1 MMLRG
6 IYTAAMGMLV
16 EEAKVNTTANN
27 LANVDTA
34 GYKKDSLVFSTY
46 LKKEIY
52 RTESLTDKQNRSA
65 IGTLESGVVLDE
77 SQAYFS
83 QGAIEMTNRQYDFA
97 LKGDGFFS
105 IETDDGRRYYTRNGQ
120 WHRNNE
126 DFLVDSVGNYILNDA
141 GERITINEQIFVAAD
156 GSITQEG
163 VLTGRIA
170 VVQFEDNT
178 GLRKVGDNYYAET
191 EFSGEPQQNFVASV
205 IQGGYERANVN
216 AVREMLNLIT
226 AQRHFEITQRVI
238 TTEDQ
243 LLDAAVNRVG
253 RV

>member
-1 MMLRG
+1 MLRG

-27 LANVDTA
+27 LANVDTP
-34 GYKKDSLVFSTY
+34 GFKKDTLAFSTY
-46 LKKEIY
+46 LKQEIF
-52 RTESLTDKQNRSA
+52 RTESLTDEQRRYP
-65 IGTLESGVVLDE
+65 IGKMESGVVLDE

-83 QGAIEMTNRQYDFA
+83 QGAIEMTNRPYDFA
-97 LKGDGFFS
+97 LQGDGFFTV
-105 IETDDGRRYYTRNGQ
+105 ETPEGRQYYTRSGQ

-126 DFLVDSVGNYILNDA
+126 DFLVDSVGNYLLTDA
-141 GERITINEQIFVAAD
+141 GERIQLNDDIQVAPD

-163 VLTGRIA
+163 VLTGRVA

-178 GLRKVGDNYYAET
+178 GLRKVGDNYYAQT
-191 EFSGEPQQNFVASV
+191 EFSGEPEQNFTATV

-226 AQRHFEITQRVI
+226 AQRHFEVTQRVI

>member
-1 MMLRG
+1 MMIRG

-34 GYKKDSLVFSTY
+34 GYKKDSLAFSTY
-46 LKKEIY
+46 LKREIF
-52 RTESLTDKQNRSA
+52 RTESLTDKQKRIP
-65 IGTLESGVVLDE
+65 IGGMESGVVLDE

-83 QGAIEMTNRQYDFA
+83 QGAIEQTGREYDFA
-97 LKGDGFFS
+97 LKGDGFFTV
-105 IETDDGRRYYTRNGQ
+105 ETPEGNRYFTRNGQ
-120 WHRNNE
+120 WHKNNE

-141 GERITINEQIFVAAD
+141 DERIMITDRMFVGSD
-156 GSITQEG
+156 GSVTQEG
-163 VLTGRIA
+163 VLTGRLA
-170 VVQFEDNT
+170 VVQFDENT
-178 GLRKVGDNYYAET
+178 GLRKVGDNYYAQT
-191 EFSGEPQQNFVASV
+191 EFSGEPEQNFTTEV

-226 AQRHFEITQRVI
+226 AQRHFEVTQRVI

>member
-1 MMLRG
+1 MLRG

-46 LKKEIY
+46 LKQEMF
-52 RTESLTDKQNRSA
+52 RTESLTDKQKKYP
-65 IGTLESGVVLDE
+65 IGKMESGVVLDE
-77 SQAYFS
+77 SQAFFS
-83 QGAIEMTNRQYDFA
+83 QGTIEMTNRQYDFA
-97 LKGDGFFS
+97 LKGDGFFTV
-105 IETDDGRRYYTRNGQ
+105 ETADGRRYHTRNGQ
-120 WHRNNE
+120 WYKNNE
-126 DFLVDSVGNYILNDA
+126 NFLVDSVGNYILTDA
-141 GERITINEQIFVAAD
+141 GERITINDQIFVASD

-170 VVQFEDNT
+170 VVEFEENT
-178 GLRKVGDNYYAET
+178 GLRKVGDNYYAQT
-191 EFSGEPQQNFVASV
+191 DFSGEPEQNFTATV

>member
-1 MMLRG
+1 MIRG

-34 GYKKDSLVFSTY
+34 GFKKDSLAFSTY
-46 LKKEIY
+46 LKKEMF
-52 RTESLTDKQNRSA
+52 RTESLTDEQKKYP
-65 IGTLESGVVLDE
+65 IGKMESGVALDE
-77 SQAYFS
+77 SQTYFS
-83 QGAIEMTNRQYDFA
+83 QGAIEMTGREFDFA
-97 LKGDGFFS
+97 LKGDGFFT
-105 IETDDGRRYYTRNGQ
+105 IEKADGSRYYTRNGQ
-120 WHRNNE
+120 WYKNNE
-126 DFLVDSVGNYILNDA
+126 GYLVDSVGNYVLTDA
-141 GERITINEQIFVAAD
+141 DERIMITDQIFVASD

-170 VVQFEDNT
+170 VVQFENNT
-178 GLRKVGDNYYAET
+178 GLRKVGDNYYAQT
-191 EFSGEPQQNFVASV
+191 DFSGEPAQNFTSSV

-226 AQRHFEITQRVI
+226 AQRHFEVTQRVI

>member
-1 MMLRG
+1 M
-6 IYTAAMGMLV
+6 
-16 EEAKVNTTANN
+16 
-27 LANVDTA
+27 
-34 GYKKDSLVFSTY
+34 
-46 LKKEIY
+46 
-52 RTESLTDKQNRSA
+52 TDKQDRTA
-65 IGTLESGVVLDE
+65 IGRLESGVVLDE

-97 LKGDGFFS
+97 LKGDGFFTV
-105 IETDDGRRYYTRNGQ
+105 ETADGRRYYTRNGQ

-126 DFLVDSVGNYILNDA
+126 DFLVDSIGNYILTDA
-141 GERITINEQIFVAAD
+141 GERIKANEQIFVAAD

-170 VVQFEDNT
+170 VVQFEDKT
-178 GLRKVGDNYYAET
+178 GLRKVGDNYYAQT
-191 EFSGEPQQNFVASV
+191 DFSGEPQQNFTASV

>member
-1 MMLRG
+1 MLRG

-46 LKKEIY
+46 LKQEIY
-52 RTESLTDKQNRSA
+52 RTESLSEEQKRSN
-65 IGTLESGVVLDE
+65 IGKMESGVVLDE
-77 SQAYFS
+77 SQAFFS

-97 LKGDGFFS
+97 LQGDGFFTV
-105 IETDDGRRYYTRNGQ
+105 EREDGRQYYTRNGQ
-120 WHRNNE
+120 WHRNSEN
-126 DFLVDSVGNYILNDA
+126 FLVDSVGNYLLTDG
-141 GERITINEQIFVAAD
+141 GERITINDQIFVASD

-170 VVQFEDNT
+170 VVQFDDNT
-178 GLRKVGDNYYAET
+178 GLRKVGDNYYSQT
-191 EFSGEPQQNFVASV
+191 EFSGEPEQNFSATVV
-205 IQGGYERANVN
+205 QGGYERANVN

-226 AQRHFEITQRVI
+226 AQRHFEITQRVV

>member
-1 MMLRG
+1 MLRG

-16 EEAKVNTTANN
+16 EEAKVNTSANN

-34 GYKKDSLVFSTY
+34 GYKKDSLAFSTY
-46 LKKEIY
+46 LKREIF
-52 RTESLTDKQNRSA
+52 RTESLTDEQKRTPM
-65 IGTLESGVVLDE
+65 GKMESGVVLDE
-77 SQAYFS
+77 AQAYFS
-83 QGAIEMTNRQYDFA
+83 QGAIEMTNREYDFA
-97 LKGDGFFS
+97 LKGDGFFTV
-105 IETDDGRRYYTRNGQ
+105 ETTDGSRYYTRNGQ

-126 DFLVDSVGNYILNDA
+126 NFLVDSVGNYILTDA
-141 GERITINEQIFVAAD
+141 GERITINDQLFVGSD

-178 GLRKVGDNYYAET
+178 GLRKVGDNYYAQT
-191 EFSGEPQQNFVASV
+191 EFSGEPDQNFTASV